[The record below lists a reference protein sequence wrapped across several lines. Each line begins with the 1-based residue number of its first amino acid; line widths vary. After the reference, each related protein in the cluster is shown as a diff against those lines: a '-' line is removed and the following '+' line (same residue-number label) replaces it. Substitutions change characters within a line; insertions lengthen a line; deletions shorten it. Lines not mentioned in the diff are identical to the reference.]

1 MPTTLRPRSTAA
13 SADEQASALSAPVRD
28 PLWFPARQ
36 WQTGAF
42 AADDGGDP
50 VHIALATT
58 TAPIELTDTIGG
70 VLTQPGI
77 EAEPALAVTALDTA
91 ARAGS
96 AAELFRI
103 MRDQGMTAARVTAV
117 RIALAAAFPLHPV
130 IAASALA
137 PHAGRLPDSA
147 ALIGLLA
154 GALAPDGTG
163 APFPA
168 VPGVNLATDPRAEPA
183 MRAWYAWALRQAAA
197 QGGTDDSRPP
207 RWDGTH
213 LGYTAP
219 ARAQLPAGP
228 IDLSLDVYDGTG
240 LDWYVLDRGVLP
252 PATTPAPTP
261 VTARPAPVR
270 FAGMPEPRFWA
281 FERGDVNLDLIADA
295 DPAHA
300 LLATFAHAYSN
311 DWYLVPIDV
320 PPGATVVDLLQVTD
334 SFGTTTTIAAAAALD
349 APDGS
354 WRMWELTPTTVTAGD
369 PALGMRVFPAPCA
382 PPLEGPAL
390 DDLLVARD
398 EMANLGWIIEL
409 ATRDWDGGPVDRNRR
424 WLQLRPASDPTYN
437 PAAAKNAATY
447 RLGTSL
453 PDYWY
458 PLLTQAAPDGTLQLA
473 LATLP
478 PGAADVSD
486 EGVAGHV
493 IPHTPQTALADEE
506 AARTGTRVNRVNRL
520 GRIGGTRTGWRAR
533 VRRPGTGEASSGLR
547 FDLLGSPAI
556 APNLVANPDFT
567 LARRQPPGT
576 LTGSAAPGHAAAE
589 NWGLWNNPAT
599 STISRVEP
607 TTRPDGIG
615 WMLRVNTGAGGCG
628 LVQQWAATG
637 SGPAAADAEA
647 WVYVVRGGV
656 TLGSGNGGNTSGDTV
671 SHTIGHWEHLM
682 ASSGHSPVN
691 EVILYAV
698 PADGAEFLVDFV
710 AVRPAAD

>member
-13 SADEQASALSAPVRD
+13 SADEQASALSAPVCD
-28 PLWFPARQ
+28 AFWFLARQ

-50 VHIALATT
+50 VHVALATT
-58 TAPIELTDTIGG
+58 TAPITLTDVIGG
-70 VLTQPGI
+70 ALTQPGI
-77 EAEPALAVTALDTA
+77 EAEPAPAAAALDTA

-117 RIALAAAFPLHPV
+117 RVALAVAFPLHPV
-130 IAASALA
+130 TAASAAA
-137 PHAGRLPDSA
+137 PHTGRLPDSV

-168 VPGVNLATDPRAEPA
+168 VPGVNLATDPQAEPA
-183 MRAWYAWALRQAAA
+183 LRAWYAWALRQAAA

-213 LGYTAP
+213 LGYTTP

-228 IDLSLDVYDGTG
+228 IDLPLDAYDGTG

-252 PATTPAPTP
+252 PATAPVPTP
-261 VTARPAPVR
+261 VTVRPAPVR
-270 FAGMPEPRFWA
+270 YAGMPEPRFWA
-281 FERGDVNLDLIADA
+281 FERGDVNLDVIVGT

-311 DWYLVPIDV
+311 DWYIVPVDA

-349 APDGS
+349 APNGS
-354 WRMWELTPTTVTAGD
+354 WRMWELTPPTVTAGD
-369 PALGMRVFPAPCA
+369 PALGMRVFMAPCA
-382 PPLEGPAL
+382 PPLEGPSL
-390 DDLLVARD
+390 DDLLVGRD
-398 EMANLGWIIEL
+398 ELANLGWIIEL
-409 ATRDWDGGPVDRNRR
+409 ITHDEDGGPVDRNRR

-437 PAAAKNAATY
+437 PATAQNAAAY

-458 PLLTQAAPDGTLQLA
+458 PLVAQAAPDGTPQLA

-493 IPHTPQTALADEE
+493 IPHTAQTVLADEE

-520 GRIGGTRTGWRAR
+520 GRVGGTRTSWRAR

-547 FDLLGSPAI
+547 FDLLGSPAV

-567 LARRQPPGT
+567 LARRQPPAF
-576 LTGSAAPGHAAAE
+576 LSGSAASGQAAAE

-599 STISRVEP
+599 STTSRVEP
-607 TTRPDGIG
+607 TTRPDGTG

-628 LVQQWAATG
+628 LVQQWAPTG
-637 SGPAAADAEA
+637 SGPAAAHAEA
-647 WVYVVRGGV
+647 WVYVVRGAV

-671 SHTIGHWEHLM
+671 SHTVGHWEQL
-682 ASSGHSPVN
+682 AAPSGHSPVN
-691 EVILYAV
+691 EVILYAT
-698 PADGAEFLVDFV
+698 PADGAEFLVDYV
-710 AVRPAAD
+710 AVRPAAG

>member
-13 SADEQASALSAPVRD
+13 SPEEQASALSAPVRD
-28 PLWFPARQ
+28 PMWFLARQ

-50 VHIALATT
+50 VHVALATT
-58 TAPIELTDTIGG
+58 TAPITFTDATGG
-70 VLTQPGI
+70 APTQPGI
-77 EAEPALAVTALDTA
+77 EAEPAPGTAALDTA

-103 MRDQGMTAARVTAV
+103 MGDQGMTAARVTAV
-117 RIALAAAFPLHPV
+117 RVALAAAFPLHPV
-130 IAASALA
+130 TAASASA
-137 PHAGRLPDSA
+137 PHAGRLPDAA
-147 ALIGLLA
+147 ALLGLLA

-163 APFPA
+163 TPFPA
-168 VPGVNLATDPRAEPA
+168 VPGVNLATDPQAEPA
-183 MRAWYAWALRQAAA
+183 LRAWYAWALRQAAA
-197 QGGTDDSRPP
+197 LGGADDSQPV

-228 IDLSLDVYDGTG
+228 VDLHLDAYDGTG
-240 LDWYVLDRGVLP
+240 LDWYVLDRGVLA
-252 PATTPAPTP
+252 PATVLASTP
-261 VTARPAPVR
+261 VTVRPAPVR

-281 FERGDVNLDLIADA
+281 FERGDVNLDLIVGT

-311 DWYLVPIDV
+311 DWYIVPVDV
-320 PPGATVVDLLQVTD
+320 PAGATVVDLLQVTD

-354 WRMWELTPTTVTAGD
+354 WRMWELTPPTVTAGD
-369 PALGMRVFPAPCA
+369 PALGMRVFLTPCA
-382 PPLEGPAL
+382 PPLEGPVR

-398 EMANLGWIIEL
+398 ELANLGWIIEL
-409 ATRDWDGGPVDRNRR
+409 TTRDEDGGPVDRNRR

-437 PAAAKNAATY
+437 PATAGHAASY

-458 PLLTQAAPDGTLQLA
+458 PLLAQAGPGGAAQLA
-473 LATLP
+473 LAALP

-486 EGVAGHV
+486 DGVAGHL
-493 IPHTPQTALADEE
+493 IPHTLQTVLADEE
-506 AARTGTRVNRVNRL
+506 AARTGTSVTRVNRL
-520 GRIGGTRTGWRAR
+520 GRVSGARTSWRAR

-547 FDLLGSPAI
+547 FDILGSPAV

-567 LARRQPPGT
+567 LARRQPPPV
-576 LTGSAAPGHAAAE
+576 LTGSAVSGQAAAE

-599 STISRVEP
+599 STTSRVEP
-607 TTRPDGIG
+607 TTRPRGTG
-615 WMLRVNTGAGGCG
+615 WMLRVSTGAGGCG

-637 SGPAAADAEA
+637 SGPAAARAEA
-647 WVYVVRGGV
+647 WVYVVRGSV

-671 SHTIGHWEHLM
+671 SSTVGRWEQLTAPAGH
-682 ASSGHSPVN
+682 GPVN

-698 PADGAEFLVDFV
+698 PADGGEFLVDFV
-710 AVRPAAD
+710 AVRPAAS